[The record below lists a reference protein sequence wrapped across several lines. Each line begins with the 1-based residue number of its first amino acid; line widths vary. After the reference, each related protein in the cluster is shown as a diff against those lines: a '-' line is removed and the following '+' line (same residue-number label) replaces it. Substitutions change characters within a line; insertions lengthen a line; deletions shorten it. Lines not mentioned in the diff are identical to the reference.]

1 MSRNYRIQ
9 ATMIRLK
16 DMKSLHFEKRWA
28 FPIAM
33 ASIVSLFI
41 FATCFNLGTVSS
53 LNKINSFFPLFNANK
68 STMNIAEENN
78 QSPPPSPPSL
88 PRFAYLVSGSKGDL
102 NKLWRTLQALYHPW
116 NYYVLHLD
124 LESPPEERIELA
136 SRVEND
142 PVFSTIGNVYV
153 ISKANMVTYRGPT
166 MVSNT
171 LHACAILLK
180 RNKDWDWF
188 INLSASD
195 YPLVT
200 QDDLIYAFRDLKRD
214 LNFIE
219 HTSHL
224 GWKENK
230 RAMPLM
236 VDPGLYQNRKSD
248 IFWVQPKRALP
259 TTFKLFTGS
268 AWMIL
273 SRSFVEYC
281 IWGWDNLPRTLLMYY
296 TNFVSSPEGYFQ
308 TVICNSPEF
317 IPTVVNHDMHYISWD
332 TPPKQHPHVLTIND
346 TTKMIASGAA
356 FARKFKENTLVLDR
370 IDKDLLHR
378 RNGSFTP
385 GGWCKGDPKC
395 TKVGKMT
402 RIKPGVG
409 GQRLSRLIGKL
420 LEQPKF
426 NESQCR

>member
-1 MSRNYRIQ
+1 
-9 ATMIRLK
+9 
-16 DMKSLHFEKRWA
+16 MKSLHFVKRCVLST
-28 FPIAM
+28 AM
-33 ASIVSLFI
+33 ASIVSLFL
-41 FATCFNLGTVSS
+41 FATCFNLSNVSS
-53 LNKINSFFPLFNANK
+53 LYETNSFFSSFNISSVKTA
-68 STMNIAEENN
+68 MNFAKENN
-78 QSPPPSPPSL
+78 QSTPPPPPSL

-124 LESPPEERIELA
+124 LESPPQERMELV

-142 PVFSTIGNVYV
+142 PVFAAVGNVYV
-153 ISKANMVTYRGPT
+153 ILKANMVTYTGPT

-200 QDDLIYAFRDLKRD
+200 QDDLIFAFRDLNRD

-219 HTSHL
+219 HTSNL
-224 GWKENK
+224 GWKMNK

-236 VDPGLYQNRKSD
+236 VDPGLYQNKKSN
-248 IFWVQPKRALP
+248 ILWVEPKRELP
-259 TTFKLFTGS
+259 TSFKLF
-268 AWMIL
+268 
-273 SRSFVEYC
+273 
-281 IWGWDNLPRTLLMYY
+281 
-296 TNFVSSPEGYFQ
+296 
-308 TVICNSPEF
+308 
-317 IPTVVNHDMHYISWD
+317 TVVNHDMHYISWD
-332 TPPKQHPHVLTIND
+332 TPPKQHPRVITIND
-346 TTKMIASGAA
+346 TTKMTASGVP
-356 FARKFKENTLVLDR
+356 FARKFKQDTLVLDR
-370 IDKDLLHR
+370 IDEELLHR
-378 RNGSFTP
+378 PNGSFTP

-395 TKVGKMT
+395 TKVGPT
-402 RIKPGVG
+402 QIEPGVG
-409 GQRLSRLIGKL
+409 GQRLSQFISKL